1 MVVVLMGLLKKSF
14 LENVNKFQNPF
25 RRLIVTTIFL
35 IGTTTVIWLGIG
47 IAQRIDKSLTLKLF
61 WDNSNFLL
69 LINSHI

>member
-1 MVVVLMGLLKKSF
+1 
-14 LENVNKFQNPF
+14 
-25 RRLIVTTIFL
+25 
-35 IGTTTVIWLGIG
+35 LGIG